1 MADIFDTLDAKK
13 GDVFDDLTAQK
24 DIFDTIDVDP
34 SLGQIGTGLLA
45 EIVLGEGGKYAGAT
59 AGAAAG
65 AAFGGIGA
73 VPGAAIGKIAK
84 ARLTGGHMART
95 GSNYWDEM
103 VKWKDK
109 DVVNQ
114 IKNINS
120 LNKAKILVEKAFNK
134 WGIKPQNARGMKDS
148 YERQLMDP
156 VSEILRTSK
165 YKQN

>member
-1 MADIFDTLDAKK
+1 ME
-13 GDVFDDLTAQK
+13 
-24 DIFDTIDVDP
+24 
-34 SLGQIGTGLLA
+34 GLL
-45 EIVLGEGGKYAGAT
+45 KYNYAT
-59 AGAAAG
+59 ADATGVAHDNIDAELANNRQEKLEKIIHQSKEEG
-65 AAFGGIGA
+65 SIRALPYLQTAEGQQTMLDMAMNSAF
-73 VPGAAIGKIAK
+73 PGSAIGKIAK

-95 GSNYWDEM
+95 GPNYWDEM

-114 IKNINS
+114 IKNVNS

-156 VSEILRTSK
+156 VSEMLRTSK